1 MCFYIGEFDK
11 VLETFE
17 FLSCMNDEDGSDVM
31 RKYEDRLIDACN
43 RADIL
48 MKNLVDFIIAGEKLD
63 LENLLSSAITLASKC
78 SSSSLR
84 IQKRYKEISEDTKNK
99 INEKRVTFL
108 EQKGGLHCDEYLR

>member
-63 LENLLSSAITLASKC
+63 LE
-78 SSSSLR
+78 
-84 IQKRYKEISEDTKNK
+84 ISYH
-99 INEKRVTFL
+99 L
-108 EQKGGLHCDEYLR
+108 QLP